1 MRHAVAHGALRRVSD
16 SCATGL
22 LTLRGAAESVPVRVV
37 PAAFRLHQAA
47 FGKDVNCRDSSLE
60 SRASPSGTCTPD
72 SHPRRIHRFDQAR
85 RNAGHAFPFRKQ
97 SAHRVAPCCLRT
109 LQHQLG
115 MCALTQVNPTWR
127 PADPIS
133 LSSHTR
139 VIARSHAT
147 GGSESAGSIG
157 GLPAF
162 STQVHLRRLRPAPG
176 LPGRR
181 QNAEPEASRLD
192 RGPDPACRIP
202 AAVLTRIKRTTGT

>member
-22 LTLRGAAESVPVRVV
+22 LPLRGAAESVPVRVV

-60 SRASPSGTCTPD
+60 SRAPPSGTCTPD
-72 SHPRRIHRFDQAR
+72 SHPAASIDSIRPGAMPGMHSHSE
-85 RNAGHAFPFRKQ
+85 NSPL
-97 SAHRVAPCCLRT
+97 HRVAPCCLRT
-109 LQHQLG
+109 LQRQLG

-133 LSSHTR
+133 LC
-139 VIARSHAT
+139 
-147 GGSESAGSIG
+147 ESAGSIG
-157 GLPAF
+157 GLLPF

-192 RGPDPACRIP
+192 CGPDPACRIP
-202 AAVLTRIKRTTGT
+202 AALLTRIKRTTGT